1 MRMRYFRNELRR
13 LEKLANRKFG
23 NEVMILQMRGGKFY
37 FKDAEVD
44 LTSVSARVLILDNIP
59 APPKEGE

>member
-13 LEKLANRKFG
+13 LEKLANRKFS